1 MRTLPALLPLLLM
14 TSTPAK
20 TPDLPELQRM
30 IARYAPVDLR
40 ADTSKLSP
48 QDSQALAKL
57 IAAAHLIDDLFLK
70 QYWSG
75 NPALYDRLL
84 NDATPARG
92 RGAYAERVSQEVPQ
106 PARRRFPFERLLR
119 QRCGLDGSGR
129 APRHHHRA
137 V

>member
-1 MRTLPALLPLLLM
+1 M

-57 IAAAHLIDDLFLK
+57 IGERYRIEVAI
-70 QYWSG
+70 
-75 NPALYDRLL
+75 PE
-84 NDATPARG
+84 
-92 RGAYAERVSQEVPQ
+92 RGAS
-106 PARRRFPFERLLR
+106 F
-119 QRCGLDGSGR
+119 GL
-129 APRHHHRA
+129 
-137 V
+137 

>member
-1 MRTLPALLPLLLM
+1 
-14 TSTPAK
+14 
-20 TPDLPELQRM
+20 M

-75 NPALYDRLL
+75 NPALYDRLQK
-84 NDATPARG
+84 DATPLGKARLHYFRINKSPWSALDDLQAFLPG
-92 RGAYAERVSQEVPQ
+92 V
-106 PARRRFPFERLLR
+106 PARKPL
-119 QRCGLDGSGR
+119 
-129 APRHHHRA
+129 
-137 V
+137 